1 MATGKLASLI
11 IKISANGA
19 EAEKEL
25 RTLEKKMGD
34 FAKKAKNLGKS
45 LSTYVTA
52 PLVAMAG
59 VSVAAADRQL
69 QAEGRL
75 LTALEGREDVQQRL
89 IAQAAELQSRSLFG
103 DETIIEQQAFLAALG
118 LSERQI
124 TSTVNAAAQLST
136 ALGIDLASATRNL
149 AKTYSGLAGELGES
163 IPALREFTTEQLK
176 QGEAIAYINENY
188 HGFAESAAETGT
200 GPLVQLKNAWGDV
213 AETLGTI
220 LLPAVRAVAEKLKSL
235 AEWLQALSP
244 GVQKA
249 IVIVGGLAAAFGPL
263 VLAIAGVASAAK
275 VLAPVFLGI
284 KMLLPALGAEIFA
297 FISGPMTGLVAAIFA
312 IVAAWRS
319 AKTAAEDYARANE
332 MANRGVR
339 EAAFDR
345 WFQEYSR
352 PIYSDTDLQ
361 NKIEQLRDENRGMI
375 DFYERLA
382 RGTSDPAQKQSY
394 QDAAEGLR
402 TEVNAIEAVLEARR
416 KMREDQA
423 AQNHALSTQTGL
435 IADLEDKVKSLNEA
449 IRFADTEEEII
460 SLNQQLAETNA
471 ELTRLKNLKP
481 IEVTVATT
489 IETNGA
495 NFGGVKL
502 NTEAIERDVAKASE
516 RIGMWRMFQ
525 PTEED
530 IARTQELY
538 GALTTT
544 LHNSF
549 SNIASAIGEGLGSLI
564 SGETFNP
571 LQKLL
576 SLIGTMLK
584 ELGTVMLE
592 YSLALEAF
600 QAAIGSLNPGL
611 ALAAGIAL
619 IAAGSAIT
627 ALANKGP
634 IKLATGGLAYGPT
647 LAIVGDNPGAS
658 SDPEV
663 VAPLSKLRNYM
674 GGQQLELVGGV
685 TFELRGDTA
694 RAILNRENVRLN
706 RRG

>member
-188 HGFAESAAETGT
+188 QGFAESAAETGT

-235 AEWLQALSP
+235 AEWLQTLSP
-244 GVQKA
+244 GMQKA
-249 IVIVGGLAAAFGPL
+249 IVIFGAVAAAIGPLIVAVSGVVTVVKGLTLALPALGTALSALTAHPIAAAVTAVLGLAAAW
-263 VLAIAGVASAAK
+263 VKAK
-275 VLAPVFLGI
+275 DD
-284 KMLLPALGAEIFA
+284 MAEYE
-297 FISGPMTGLVAAIFA
+297 
-312 IVAAWRS
+312 R
-319 AKTAAEDYARANE
+319 TAMENARAAARAQGTSKLE
-332 MANRGVR
+332 ADIANAYER
-339 EAAFDR
+339 FS
-345 WFQEYSR
+345 EYS
-352 PIYSDTDLQ
+352 TEFLEN
-361 NKIEQLRDENRGMI
+361 NK
-375 DFYERLA
+375 RLLL
-382 RGTSDPAQKQSY
+382 
-394 QDAAEGLR
+394 E
-402 TEVNAIEAVLEARR
+402 LEARQIGSGAPA
-416 KMREDQA
+416 EDLYKTRYNLIATQRLLA
-423 AQNHALSTQTGL
+423 DRARSASEEEASLNQEIATQTGL

-619 IAAGSAIT
+619 NAAGSAIT

-634 IKLATGGLAYGPT
+634 IKLATGALAYGPT

-674 GGQQLELVGGV
+674 GGQQLELIGGV